1 MTFFVLCIL
10 HFRLLKYFTHVIF
23 FLQTKITIFLTDKIL
38 HMVQA
43 YKKISVFS
51 TILTYFVHNNN
62 NTASI

>member
-10 HFRLLKYFTHVIF
+10 HFRLLKYFAHVIF

-43 YKKISVFS
+43 YETTGI
-51 TILTYFVHNNN
+51 
-62 NTASI
+62 